1 MIKNNAIIVAM
12 KPVPFSHL
20 FHKDGKPQKVIFL
33 RVAPELHT
41 ALKAQAKNEGAT
53 INKFL
58 TKQIEQ
64 ISAAATLR
72 SGGVAKRGTT
82 KATTFQRHSVKTT
95 QTNGK

>member
-1 MIKNNAIIVAM
+1 MKLNALIQPKSFKV
-12 KPVPFSHL
+12 
-20 FHKDGKPQKVIFL
+20 GKAQRVIFL

-64 ISAAATLR
+64 ISATTTLR
-72 SGGVAKRGTT
+72 K
-82 KATTFQRHSVKTT
+82 
-95 QTNGK
+95 

>member
-1 MIKNNAIIVAM
+1 MRNWNAIIGSV
-12 KPVPFSHL
+12 KLNTLIQPKSFKV
-20 FHKDGKPQKVIFL
+20 GKSQRVIFL

-41 ALKAQAKNEGAT
+41 ALKAQAKNEGTT

-72 SGGVAKRGTT
+72 K
-82 KATTFQRHSVKTT
+82 
-95 QTNGK
+95 